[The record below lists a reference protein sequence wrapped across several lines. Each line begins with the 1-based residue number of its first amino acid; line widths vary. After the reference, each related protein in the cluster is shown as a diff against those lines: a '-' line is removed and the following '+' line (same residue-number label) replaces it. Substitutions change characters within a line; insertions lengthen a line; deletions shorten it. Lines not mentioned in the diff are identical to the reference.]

1 MWPQLGK
8 RQIPNWYFM
17 LRSMKL
23 STSLYLIVE
32 VDTSTATSSSH
43 LSSSSVGS
51 RLSHIH
57 LLSGGIL
64 PLLSLLETTLTRH
77 ADLLEL
83 SKESRS
89 LRVVRVQLDDGR
101 RLIGVRYPL
110 PLISEVASILKSL
123 QQTQLPG
130 VQTLISHQHL
140 IGQSAKYPLS
150 EFPRIKMIV
159 LLVSLTLNSYQFVS
173 VSVSTSSAGPSCP
186 SPHLPSNCG

>member
-1 MWPQLGK
+1 
-8 RQIPNWYFM
+8 
-17 LRSMKL
+17 MKL
-23 STSLYLIVE
+23 ILLFCIKNCKILQ
-32 VDTSTATSSSH
+32 VDTAISPSSF
-43 LSSSSVGS
+43 SVGS

-64 PLLSLLETTLTRH
+64 PLLSLLETTLARN
-77 ADLLEL
+77 ADVLEL

-130 VQTLISHQHL
+130 VHAET
-140 IGQSAKYPLS
+140 
-150 EFPRIKMIV
+150 
-159 LLVSLTLNSYQFVS
+159 
-173 VSVSTSSAGPSCP
+173 
-186 SPHLPSNCG
+186 

>member
-1 MWPQLGK
+1 MVRVRGV
-8 RQIPNWYFM
+8 
-17 LRSMKL
+17 KL
-23 STSLYLIVE
+23 ILLFCIKNCKILE
-32 VDTSTATSSSH
+32 VDIAISPSSF
-43 LSSSSVGS
+43 SVGS

-64 PLLSLLETTLTRH
+64 PLLSLLETTLARN

-130 VQTLISHQHL
+130 VQRLRSGIN
-140 IGQSAKYPLS
+140 G
-150 EFPRIKMIV
+150 
-159 LLVSLTLNSYQFVS
+159 
-173 VSVSTSSAGPSCP
+173 
-186 SPHLPSNCG
+186 

>member
-1 MWPQLGK
+1 
-8 RQIPNWYFM
+8 M
-17 LRSMKL
+17 LWDIKL
-23 STSLYLIVE
+23 STSNIRSE
-32 VDTSTATSSSH
+32 VLPRTSPSL

-77 ADLLEL
+77 AEILEL

-130 VQTLISHQHL
+130 VQTVITL
-140 IGQSAKYPLS
+140 SATN
-150 EFPRIKMIV
+150 F
-159 LLVSLTLNSYQFVS
+159 
-173 VSVSTSSAGPSCP
+173 
-186 SPHLPSNCG
+186 H